1 MAAFAQLGAGN
12 ALCAIE
18 VHYLAVLVQVIE
30 VPAPVRPDSEDIH
43 IVVADIIDFLAVVFL
58 GYHLIGNAEGLHGLD
73 AVHQRLLHINLAAV
87 FVEVRGSDAHDQVVA
102 QLLRPAQQVYVSVVQ
117 QVERAVGDDFLHS
130 LILRLGGVRLGR
142 RMGQGRCGGAPLVG
156 GAPPDA
162 QLRQRPLPKGR
173 PRTSPWRLSSRW
185 TLAGSRRAYRTSTTS
200 LGCSGPQGRPPP
212 PVRGDG
218 CG

>member
-130 LILRLGGVRLGR
+130 LILRLGG
-142 RMGQGRCGGAPLVG
+142 GA
-156 GAPPDA
+156 A
-162 QLRQRPLPKGR
+162 
-173 PRTSPWRLSSRW
+173 
-185 TLAGSRRAYRTSTTS
+185 
-200 LGCSGPQGRPPP
+200 GPQDGAGPMRGRAARRRCAP
-212 PVRGDG
+212 G
-218 CG
+218 CPT

>member
-1 MAAFAQLGAGN
+1 MP
-12 ALCAIE
+12 CAIE

-130 LILRLGGVRLGR
+130 LILRLGGCGWAAGWGR
-142 RMGQGRCGGAPLVG
+142 ADAGARRSSAV
-156 GAPPDA
+156 
-162 QLRQRPLPKGR
+162 R
-173 PRTSPWRLSSRW
+173 PRMPNLGSVHFQKGVHELLHGGFRAGGHSQEVGEHAGLPRLH
-185 TLAGSRRAYRTSTTS
+185 
-200 LGCSGPQGRPPP
+200 
-212 PVRGDG
+212 
-218 CG
+218 